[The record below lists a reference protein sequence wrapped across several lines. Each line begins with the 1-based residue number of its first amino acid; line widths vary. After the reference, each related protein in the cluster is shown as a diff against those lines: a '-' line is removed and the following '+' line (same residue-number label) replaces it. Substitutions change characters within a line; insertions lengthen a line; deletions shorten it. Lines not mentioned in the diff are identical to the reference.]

1 VLEPE
6 PEDEPELSPE
16 LPPIEPE
23 LPLPELPPIEPLEPV
38 EPLEP
43 PLELPLDPPVV
54 PMEPLEP
61 DPVLPEEEPE
71 DDGLVTLPLLLPLAP
86 AFLIAA
92 SNSERLNRPSP
103 FVSAELKSS
112 PGTAAA
118 SLESM

>member
-1 VLEPE
+1 MLE
-6 PEDEPELSPE
+6 PEDEPELP
-16 LPPIEPE
+16 
-23 LPLPELPPIEPLEPV
+23 PELPPIEPLEP
-38 EPLEP
+38 LEP
-43 PLELPLDPPVV
+43 PVDPPLD
-54 PMEPLEP
+54 PMEPLEL
-61 DPVLPEEEPE
+61 DPVLPVEEPE
-71 DDGLVTLPLLLPLAP
+71 DDGLVTLPLLLPLEP